1 MENNQHLVHKKSR
14 GSVLFYLILTMII
27 GYISL
32 FSFNSSVSA
41 TNLEESNINSEQEIV
56 IESVFID
63 GTNLT
68 TDEIEYKLE
77 QEAEKNMLAHSKNA
91 STNSI
96 TVITSG
102 IVRIGTGEVCQIYLN
117 WKGSDPINIW
127 RFSSMRVESNSLLF
141 PDTYAVLGNV
151 FKNVVGAST
160 GSVYVGTVSVP
171 TSQDS
176 VRISVSGLQ
185 GYYMKSGWRS
195 AVVKN
200 GTAVIN

>member
-1 MENNQHLVHKKSR
+1 
-14 GSVLFYLILTMII
+14 
-27 GYISL
+27 
-32 FSFNSSVSA
+32 
-41 TNLEESNINSEQEIV
+41 
-56 IESVFID
+56 
-63 GTNLT
+63 
-68 TDEIEYKLE
+68 
-77 QEAEKNMLAHSKNA
+77 
-91 STNSI
+91 
-96 TVITSG
+96 
-102 IVRIGTGEVCQIYLN
+102 
-117 WKGSDPINIW
+117 
-127 RFSSMRVESNSLLF
+127 MRVESNSLLF